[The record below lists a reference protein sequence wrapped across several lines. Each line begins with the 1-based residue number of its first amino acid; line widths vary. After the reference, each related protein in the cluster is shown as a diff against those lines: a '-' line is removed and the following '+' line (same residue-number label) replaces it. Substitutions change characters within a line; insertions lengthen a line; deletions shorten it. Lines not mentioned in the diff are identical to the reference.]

1 MLPVP
6 RFHEVAVSIRQVL
19 VALTGEVHRDWPPM
33 DTATVLGP
41 RLLLA
46 RLALTE
52 ALVIG
57 LGRVHVILGGH
68 LVQGAWTI
76 VGRE

>member
-1 MLPVP
+1 MP
-6 RFHEVAVSIRQVL
+6 RYHEVAVSIRQVL
-19 VALTGEVHRDWPPM
+19 AALTGEVQRDWPPM
-33 DTATVLGP
+33 DSATVLGP
-41 RLLLA
+41 RLLPV

-57 LGRVHVILGGH
+57 LGRVHVILGDH